1 MKKKNTM
8 FEYLRISSVQ
18 VFTRSLFLASNYSK
32 KKKTIVHSI
41 NLSLIKSVNN
51 PQCEERRCADRNH
64 RETRWHASNSRV
76 SRLEALRPIH
86 RDAQGVVRD
95 PIVSIDN
102 GCHATPYSPI
112 SQLIVAKLF
121 DHRLLARINWSVFS
135 EKLGRERCQ
144 SMMHS
149 DWSSRLTLSLIYPL
163 MWDSFWKFS
172 LSFFFFF
179 GNKW

>member
-1 MKKKNTM
+1 MKKKIRCSNI
-8 FEYLRISSVQ
+8 FEYPASKFLQDRSFLRQIIP
-18 VFTRSLFLASNYSK
+18 

-51 PQCEERRCADRNH
+51 PQCEERQCADRNH

-102 GCHATPYSPI
+102 GCHVTPYSPI

-121 DHRLLARINWSVFS
+121 DHRLLARIN
-135 EKLGRERCQ
+135 
-144 SMMHS
+144 
-149 DWSSRLTLSLIYPL
+149 
-163 MWDSFWKFS
+163 
-172 LSFFFFF
+172 
-179 GNKW
+179 